1 MIPLY
6 LLETS
11 YYMARFFGT
20 KDFTN
25 PKQMQEFW
33 KHGENQY
40 LQDQD

>member
-6 LLETS
+6 LIETS

-33 KHGENQY
+33 KHGEDQY
-40 LQDQD
+40 LH